1 LRGRKIFGWRE
12 GRLERR
18 WFCVDER
25 EMGRC
30 MGLLEMMGENND
42 RGEMLVLRVSGRS
55 LRGWRIVKG
64 YMARGRPVSFWQ
76 RGLERRLR
84 LGIRKGYGF

>member
-55 LRGWRIVKG
+55 
-64 YMARGRPVSFWQ
+64 
-76 RGLERRLR
+76 
-84 LGIRKGYGF
+84 